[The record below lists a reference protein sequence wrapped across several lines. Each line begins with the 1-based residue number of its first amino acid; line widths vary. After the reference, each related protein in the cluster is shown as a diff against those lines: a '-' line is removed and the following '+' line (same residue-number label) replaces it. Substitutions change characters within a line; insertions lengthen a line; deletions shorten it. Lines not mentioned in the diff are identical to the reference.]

1 MSKAAR
7 QRSARERLA
16 EERKKQALKQQRT
29 RRVLVTLSG
38 LVIVALAVVIT
49 VYFVNKKD
57 SSTYA
62 GALAPATRQTDG
74 AILASKGGKAPKLE
88 LFEDF
93 QCPICHEFEKASGA
107 TIKRL
112 AAEGKVNVLYYP
124 FWLFK
129 QQPDPIRGNSQRAAN
144 AALCAPADKWIQ
156 YHDEIYKNQPA
167 EGSKG
172 FSNKDLIGWA
182 KDLGFDTPQ
191 FEQCVNG
198 GQKQSLID
206 SMTNYAENTR
216 KVTGT
221 PTVFLNGQ
229 SVDLNSTLLNAKNL
243 EKAILAAQPVDVT
256 PSGAASPPASPSAS
270 PSATATPK
278 K

>member
-16 EERKKQALKQQRT
+16 EERKRQAQKQQRI
-29 RRVLVTLSG
+29 RRLTVTLSG

-57 SSTYA
+57 PGTYT
-62 GALAPATRQTDG
+62 GALAPTTRQADG
-74 AILASKGGKAPKLE
+74 AILASQPGAKAPKLE
-88 LFEDF
+88 VFEDF
-93 QCPICHEFEKASGA
+93 QCPICHEFENTSGA
-107 TIKRL
+107 TVKRL
-112 AAEGKVNVLYYP
+112 AAQGKVNVLYYP

-129 QQPDPIRGNSQRAAN
+129 QQTEPIRGNSQRAAN
-144 AALCAPADKWIQ
+144 AALCAPANKWIQ
-156 YHDEIYKNQPA
+156 YHDTIYKHQPQ
-167 EGSKG
+167 EGSNG
-172 FSNKDLIGWA
+172 FSNKDLIGWG

-198 GQKQSLID
+198 GQKQSQVD
-206 SMTNYAENTR
+206 AMTNYAENTR

-229 SVDLNSTLLNAKNL
+229 SLDLNSTLLNAKNL
-243 EKAILAAQPVDVT
+243 EKAILAAKPADIT
-256 PSGAASPPASPSAS
+256 PSSAPSSAPSASASPSAS
-270 PSATATPK
+270 AQK
-278 K
+278 

>member
-16 EERKKQALKQQRT
+16 EERKKQAQKQQRT
-29 RRVLVTLSG
+29 RRLLVTLSG

-57 SSTYA
+57 P
-62 GALAPATRQTDG
+62 GAYTGAYAPATRQADG
-74 AILASKGGKAPKLE
+74 AILASQPGAKAPKLE
-88 LFEDF
+88 VFEDF
-93 QCPICHEFEKASGA
+93 QCPICHEFENASGN
-107 TIKRL
+107 TVKRL
-112 AAEGKVNVLYYP
+112 AAQGKVNVLYYP

-129 QQPDPIRGNSQRAAN
+129 QQTEPIRGNSQRAAN
-144 AALCAPADKWIQ
+144 AALCAPANKWIQ
-156 YHDEIYKNQPA
+156 YHDTIYKHQPA

-182 KDLGFDTPQ
+182 KDLGFDSPQ

-198 GQKQSLID
+198 GQKQSQVD
-206 SMTNYAENTR
+206 SMTNYAENNR

-229 SVDLNSTLLNAKNL
+229 SVDLNNTLLNAKNL
-243 EKAILAAQPVDVT
+243 EKAILSAAPAAIT
-256 PSGAASPPASPSAS
+256 PGGAPSASASPSAS
-270 PSATATPK
+270 AQK
-278 K
+278 

>member
-16 EERKKQALKQQRT
+16 EERRRQAQKQQRT
-29 RRVLVTLSG
+29 RRLLVTLSG

-57 SSTYA
+57 PGTYT
-62 GALAPATRQTDG
+62 GALAPATRQADG
-74 AILASKGGKAPKLE
+74 AILASQPGAKAPKLE
-88 LFEDF
+88 VFEDF
-93 QCPICHEFEKASGA
+93 QCPICHEFENASGA
-107 TIKRL
+107 TVKRL
-112 AAEGKVNVLYYP
+112 AAQGKVNVLYYP

-129 QQPDPIRGNSQRAAN
+129 QQTEPIRGNSQRAAN
-144 AALCAPADKWIQ
+144 AALCAPANKWIQ
-156 YHDEIYKNQPA
+156 YHDTIYKHQPE

-191 FEQCVNG
+191 FEQCVKG
-198 GQKQSLID
+198 GQKQSQVD
-206 SMTNYAENTR
+206 SMTNYAETTR

-221 PTVFLNGQ
+221 PTVFLDGQ
-229 SVDLNSTLLNAKNL
+229 QLDLNSTLLNAKNL
-243 EKAILAAQPVDVT
+243 EKAILAAKPADIT
-256 PSGAASPPASPSAS
+256 PSGAPSATTSPSAS
-270 PSATATPK
+270 PSASAEK
-278 K
+278 

>member
-16 EERKKQALKQQRT
+16 EERRRQAQKQQRA
-29 RRVLVTLSG
+29 RRLMITLSG
-38 LVIVALAVVIT
+38 LVVVALAVVIT

-57 SSTYA
+57 PNAYT
-62 GALAPATRQTDG
+62 GALAPTTRQADG
-74 AILASKGGKAPKLE
+74 AILAAKPGAKAPKLE

-93 QCPICHEFEKASGA
+93 QCPICHEFENSSGS

-129 QQPDPIRGNSQRAAN
+129 QQTDPIRGNSQRAAN

-156 YHDEIYKNQPA
+156 YHDAIYKHQPA

-182 KDLGFDTPQ
+182 KELGFATPQ
-191 FEQCVNG
+191 FQQCVNG
-198 GQKQSLID
+198 NQKQSQID
-206 SMTNYAENTR
+206 QMTNYAEQTR

-229 SVDLNSTLLNAKNL
+229 SLDLNSTLLNAKNL
-243 EKAILAAQPVDVT
+243 EKAILAAAPAGIT
-256 PSGAASPPASPSAS
+256 PSASASTSPSAPAS
-270 PSATATPK
+270 SSATPK

>member
-16 EERKKQALKQQRT
+16 EERKRQAQKQQRA
-29 RRVLVTLSG
+29 RRLTISLSG

-57 SSTYA
+57 PNAYT
-62 GALAPATRQTDG
+62 GAFAPTSRQTDG
-74 AILASKGGKAPKLE
+74 AILASKPGAKAPKLE
-88 LFEDF
+88 VFEDF
-93 QCPICHEFEKASGA
+93 QCPICHEFENASGS

-112 AAEGKVNVLYYP
+112 AAAGKVNVLYYP

-129 QQPDPIRGNSQRAAN
+129 QQAEPIKGNSERAAN

-156 YHDEIYKNQPA
+156 YHDAIYKHQPA

-172 FSNKDLIGWA
+172 FSNKDLIGWG

-198 GQKQSLID
+198 NQKQSQVD
-206 SMTNYAENTR
+206 AMTNFAENTR

-229 SVDLNSTLLNAKNL
+229 SLDLSSTLLNAKNL
-243 EKAILAAQPVDVT
+243 EKTILAA
-256 PSGAASPPASPSAS
+256 PPAAVSPGTPPSTAPSTSAS
-270 PSATATPK
+270 PSATAK

>member
-16 EERKKQALKQQRT
+16 EERKRQAQKQQRA
-29 RRVLVTLSG
+29 RRLMISLSG

-57 SSTYA
+57 PNAYT
-62 GALAPATRQTDG
+62 GALAPMTRQSDG
-74 AILASKGGKAPKLE
+74 AILAAKPGAKAPKLE

-93 QCPICHEFEKASGA
+93 QCPICHEFENSSGS

-129 QQPDPIRGNSQRAAN
+129 QQTDPIRGNSQRAAN
-144 AALCAPADKWIQ
+144 AALCAPADKWIP
-156 YHDEIYKNQPA
+156 YHDAIYKHQPA

-198 GQKQSLID
+198 NQKQSQID
-206 SMTNYAENTR
+206 SMTNYAEQTR

-229 SVDLNSTLLNAKNL
+229 ALDLNSTLLNAKNL
-243 EKAILAAQPVDVT
+243 EKAILAA
-256 PSGAASPPASPSAS
+256 PPAALSTSAPSTPPATS
-270 PSATATPK
+270 PSATPK

>member
-16 EERKKQALKQQRT
+16 EERRRQAQKQQRT
-29 RRVLVTLSG
+29 RRLMISLSG
-38 LVIVALAVVIT
+38 LVVVALAVVIT

-57 SSTYA
+57 PSAYS
-62 GALAPATRQTDG
+62 GALAPTSRQSDG
-74 AILASKGGKAPKLE
+74 AILAAKPGVKAPKLE

-93 QCPICHEFEKASGA
+93 QCPICHEFENASGS

-129 QQPDPIRGNSQRAAN
+129 QQPEPIRGNSQRAAN

-156 YHDEIYKNQPA
+156 YHDAIYKHQPA

-182 KDLGFDTPQ
+182 KDLGFATPQ
-191 FEQCVNG
+191 FQQCVNG
-198 GQKQSLID
+198 NQKQSQID
-206 SMTNYAENTR
+206 QMTNYAEQTR

-229 SVDLNSTLLNAKNL
+229 SLDLNSTLLNAKNL
-243 EKAILAAQPVDVT
+243 EKAILAATPADVT
-256 PSGAASPPASPSAS
+256 PSASPTAPASPSA
-270 PSATATPK
+270 TPK

>member
-16 EERKKQALKQQRT
+16 EERRRQAQKQQRT
-29 RRVLVTLSG
+29 RRLLISLSG

-57 SSTYA
+57 PNAYT
-62 GALAPATRQTDG
+62 GALPPTTRQADG
-74 AILASKGGKAPKLE
+74 AILASKPGAQAPKLE

-93 QCPICHEFEKASGA
+93 QCPICHEFEKSSGS

-129 QQPDPIRGNSQRAAN
+129 QQTEPIRGKSQRAAN

-156 YHDEIYKNQPA
+156 YHDVIHKNQPA

-182 KDLGFDTPQ
+182 KDLGFATPQ
-191 FEQCVNG
+191 FQQCVNG
-198 GQKQSLID
+198 NQKQSQID
-206 SMTNYAENTR
+206 SMTNYAEQTR

-229 SVDLNSTLLNAKNL
+229 SLDLNSTLLNAKAL
-243 EKAILAAQPVDVT
+243 EKAILAAPPVNIAPSTT
-256 PSGAASPPASPSAS
+256 PSGAASPS
-270 PSATATPK
+270 ATPK

>member
-16 EERKKQALKQQRT
+16 EERRRQAQKQQRT
-29 RRVLVTLSG
+29 RRLLISFSG
-38 LVIVALAVVIT
+38 LVVVALAVVIT

-57 SSTYA
+57 PNAYT
-62 GALAPATRQTDG
+62 GALAPASRQTDG
-74 AILASKGGKAPKLE
+74 AILASQPGAKAPKLE
-88 LFEDF
+88 VFEDF
-93 QCPICHEFEKASGA
+93 QCPICHEFEKASGN
-107 TIKRL
+107 TVKRL
-112 AAEGKVNVLYYP
+112 AAQGKVNVLYYP

-129 QQPDPIRGNSQRAAN
+129 QQTDPIRGNSQRAAN
-144 AALCAPADKWIQ
+144 AALCAPPNKWIQ
-156 YHDEIYKNQPA
+156 YHDLIYKNQPA

-182 KDLGFDTPQ
+182 KDLGFDTPS

-198 GQKQSLID
+198 NQKQSQID
-206 SMTNYAENTR
+206 AMTAFAENTR

-229 SVDLNSTLLNAKNL
+229 SLDLNSTLLNAKNL
-243 EKAILAAQPVDVT
+243 EKAILSAAPSAIS
-256 PSGAASPPASPSAS
+256 PSGSPNASAS
-270 PSATATPK
+270 PSATAQK
-278 K
+278 

>member
-16 EERKKQALKQQRT
+16 EERKRQAQKQQRA
-29 RRVLVTLSG
+29 RRLMISLSG

-57 SSTYA
+57 PNAYT
-62 GALAPATRQTDG
+62 GALAPTTRQSDG
-74 AILASKGGKAPKLE
+74 AILAAKPGAKAPKLE

-93 QCPICHEFEKASGA
+93 QCPICHEFENSSGS

-129 QQPDPIRGNSQRAAN
+129 QQTDPIRGNSQRAAN
-144 AALCAPADKWIQ
+144 AALCAPADKWIP
-156 YHDEIYKNQPA
+156 YHDAIYKHQPA

-198 GQKQSLID
+198 NQKQSQID
-206 SMTNYAENTR
+206 SMTNYAEQAR

-229 SVDLNSTLLNAKNL
+229 SLDLNSTLLNAKNL
-243 EKAILAAQPVDVT
+243 EKAILAA
-256 PSGAASPPASPSAS
+256 PPAALSTSAPSTPPSTATS
-270 PSATATPK
+270 PSATPK

>member
-16 EERKKQALKQQRT
+16 EERKKQALKQQRA
-29 RRVLVTLSG
+29 RRLTVTLG
-38 LVIVALAVVIT
+38 ALVVVALAVVIT

-57 SSTYA
+57 PNAYD
-62 GALAPATRQTDG
+62 GALAPASRQTDG
-74 AILASKGGKAPKLE
+74 AVLVGQPGAKAPKLE

-93 QCPICHEFEKASGA
+93 QCPICHEFEKSTGS
-107 TIKRL
+107 TIKKL
-112 AAEGKVNVLYYP
+112 AAQGKVNVLYYP

-129 QQPDPIRGNSQRAAN
+129 QQAEPIRGNSQRAAN
-144 AALCAPADKWIQ
+144 AALCAPADKWVQ
-156 YHDEIYKNQPA
+156 YHDAIYKNQPE
-167 EGSKG
+167 EGSNG

-191 FEQCVNG
+191 FEKCVNG
-198 GQKQSLID
+198 GQKQAQID
-206 SMTNYAENTR
+206 KMTDYAEQAR

-221 PTVFLNGQ
+221 PTAFLNGQ
-229 SVDLNSTLLNAKNL
+229 SLDLNNVLLRPSAL
-243 EKAILAAQPVDVT
+243 EKAILAAPPAAPPSST
-256 PSGAASPPASPSAS
+256 PSAPASPAASPSAS
-270 PSATATPK
+270 AK

>member
-16 EERKKQALKQQRT
+16 EERKKQALKQQRM
-29 RRVLVTLSG
+29 RRLMVTLGG
-38 LVIVALAVVIT
+38 LVVVALAVVIT

-57 SSTYA
+57 AGTYN
-62 GALAPATRQTDG
+62 GALAPTTRQADG
-74 AILASKGGKAPKLE
+74 AILAAKPGAQAPKLE

-129 QQPDPIRGNSQRAAN
+129 QQTEPIRGNSQRAAN

-156 YHDEIYKNQPA
+156 YHDAIYKHQPA
-167 EGSKG
+167 EGSNG

-182 KDLGFDTPQ
+182 KDLGFATPQ
-191 FEQCVNG
+191 FEQCVKGN
-198 GQKQSLID
+198 QKQAQID
-206 SMTNYAENTR
+206 SMTNYAEQTR

-229 SVDLNSTLLNAKNL
+229 SLDLNSTLLNAKNL
-243 EKAILAAQPVDVT
+243 EKAILAAKPAEPATAT
-256 PSGAASPPASPSAS
+256 PSPSTSASPSAS
-270 PSATATPK
+270 PK

>member
-16 EERKKQALKQQRT
+16 EERRRQAQKQQRA
-29 RRVLVTLSG
+29 RRLMITLSG
-38 LVIVALAVVIT
+38 LVVVALAVVIT

-57 SSTYA
+57 PSAYT
-62 GALAPATRQTDG
+62 GALAPTTRQADG
-74 AILASKGGKAPKLE
+74 AILAAKPGAKAPKLE

-93 QCPICHEFEKASGA
+93 QCPICHEFEKSSGA

-112 AAEGKVNVLYYP
+112 AAQGKVNVLYYP

-129 QQPDPIRGNSQRAAN
+129 QQTEPIRGNSERAAN

-156 YHDEIYKNQPA
+156 YHDAIYKHQPA

-182 KDLGFDTPQ
+182 KDLGFATPQ
-191 FEQCVNG
+191 FQQCVNG
-198 GQKQSLID
+198 NQKQSQVD
-206 SMTNYAENTR
+206 QMTNYAEQNR

-229 SVDLNSTLLNAKNL
+229 SLDLNSTLLNTKNL
-243 EKAILAAQPVDVT
+243 EKAILAAPPADVT
-256 PSGAASPPASPSAS
+256 PSTSPSAPASPSA
-270 PSATATPK
+270 TPK

>member
-16 EERKKQALKQQRT
+16 EERKRQAQKQQRM
-29 RRVLVTLSG
+29 RRLTISISG

-57 SSTYA
+57 PNAYN
-62 GALAPATRQTDG
+62 GALAPTSRQTDG
-74 AILASKGGKAPKLE
+74 AILASKPGAQAPKLE
-88 LFEDF
+88 VFEDF
-93 QCPICHEFEKASGA
+93 QCPICHEFEKASGN
-107 TIKRL
+107 TVKRL
-112 AAEGKVNVLYYP
+112 AAQGKVNVLYYP

-129 QQPDPIRGNSQRAAN
+129 QQTDPIKSNSERAAN

-156 YHDEIYKNQPA
+156 YHDVIFKNQPA

-198 GQKQSLID
+198 NQKQSQVD
-206 SMTNYAENTR
+206 AMTNFAEQNR

-243 EKAILAAQPVDVT
+243 EKAILAAKPT
-256 PSGAASPPASPSAS
+256 PIAPSTSPSTSAS
-270 PSATATPK
+270 PSATAEK
-278 K
+278 

>member
-16 EERKKQALKQQRT
+16 EERRRQAQKQQRT
-29 RRVLVTLSG
+29 RRLLISLSG

-57 SSTYA
+57 PTAYT
-62 GALAPATRQTDG
+62 GALAPTSRQADG
-74 AILASKGGKAPKLE
+74 GILAAQPGAKAPKLE

-93 QCPICHEFEKASGA
+93 QCPICHEFEKASSA

-112 AAEGKVNVLYYP
+112 AVQGKVNVLYYP

-129 QQPDPIRGNSQRAAN
+129 QQADPVRGNSQRAAN

-156 YHDEIYKNQPA
+156 YHDKIYQHQPA

-182 KDLGFDTPQ
+182 KDLGFATPQ
-191 FEQCVNG
+191 FQQCVNG
-198 GQKQSLID
+198 NQKQSQVD
-206 SMTNYAENTR
+206 AMTNYAEQTR

-229 SVDLNSTLLNAKNL
+229 ALDLSSTLLNAKNL
-243 EKAILAAQPVDVT
+243 EKAILAAPPAPIT
-256 PSGAASPPASPSAS
+256 PSAPTSASAS
-270 PSATATPK
+270 PSATAQK
-278 K
+278 

>member
-16 EERKKQALKQQRT
+16 EERKRQAQKQQRA
-29 RRVLVTLSG
+29 RRLMISLSG

-49 VYFVNKKD
+49 VYFITKKD
-57 SSTYA
+57 PNAYT
-62 GALAPATRQTDG
+62 GALAPTTRQSDG
-74 AILASKGGKAPKLE
+74 AILAAKPGAKAPKLE

-93 QCPICHEFEKASGA
+93 QCPICHEFENSSGS

-129 QQPDPIRGNSQRAAN
+129 QQTEPIRGNSQRAAN
-144 AALCAPADKWIQ
+144 AALCAPADKWIP
-156 YHDEIYKNQPA
+156 YHDAIYKHQPA

-182 KDLGFDTPQ
+182 KDLGFATPQ

-198 GQKQSLID
+198 NQKQSQID
-206 SMTNYAENTR
+206 SMTNYAEQAR

-229 SVDLNSTLLNAKNL
+229 SLDLNGTLLNAKSL
-243 EKAILAAQPVDVT
+243 EKAILAAP
-256 PSGAASPPASPSAS
+256 PAALSTNASPSTTPSTTGS
-270 PSATATPK
+270 PSATPK

>member
-16 EERKKQALKQQRT
+16 EERRRQAQQQQRM
-29 RRVLVTLSG
+29 RRLLISLSG
-38 LVIVALAVVIT
+38 LVVVALAVVIT

-57 SSTYA
+57 PNAYT
-62 GALAPATRQTDG
+62 GALPPATRQADG
-74 AILASKGGKAPKLE
+74 AILAAKPGAKAPKLE

-93 QCPICHEFEKASGA
+93 QCPICHEFENASSS

-129 QQPDPIRGNSQRAAN
+129 QQAEPIRGNSQRAAN

-156 YHDEIYKNQPA
+156 YHDLIYKHQPA

-182 KDLGFDTPQ
+182 KDLGFATPEFQ
-191 FEQCVNG
+191 QCVNG
-198 GQKQSLID
+198 GQKQSQVD
-206 SMTNYAENTR
+206 QMTNYAENTR

-221 PTVFLNGQ
+221 PTVYLNGQ
-229 SVDLNSTLLNAKNL
+229 SLDLNNTLLNPKNL
-243 EKAILAAQPVDVT
+243 EKAILAA
-256 PSGAASPPASPSAS
+256 APADISPSAS
-270 PSATATPK
+270 TSPSAKPAQ
-278 K
+278 

>member
-16 EERKKQALKQQRT
+16 EERRRQAQKQQRT
-29 RRVLVTLSG
+29 RRLLISLSG
-38 LVIVALAVVIT
+38 LVVVALAVVIT

-57 SSTYA
+57 PNAYT
-62 GALAPATRQTDG
+62 GALAPTSRQADG
-74 AILASKGGKAPKLE
+74 AILAAKPGAKAPKLE

-93 QCPICHEFEKASGA
+93 QCPICHEFENSSGS

-129 QQPDPIRGNSQRAAN
+129 QQTEPIRGNSQRAAN

-156 YHDEIYKNQPA
+156 YHDAIYKHQPA

-182 KDLGFDTPQ
+182 KDLGFATPQ
-191 FEQCVNG
+191 FQQCVNG
-198 GQKQSLID
+198 NQKQSQID
-206 SMTNYAENTR
+206 QMTNYAEQTR

-229 SVDLNSTLLNAKNL
+229 SLDLNSTLLNAKNL
-243 EKAILAAQPVDVT
+243 EKAILAAPPAALT
-256 PSGAASPPASPSAS
+256 PSTAPSTAPSGAASPS
-270 PSATATPK
+270 ATPK

>member
-16 EERKKQALKQQRT
+16 EERKRQAQKQQRA
-29 RRVLVTLSG
+29 RRLMISLSG

-57 SSTYA
+57 PNAYT
-62 GALAPATRQTDG
+62 GALAPTTRQSDG
-74 AILASKGGKAPKLE
+74 AILAAKPGAKAPKLE

-93 QCPICHEFEKASGA
+93 QCPICHEFENASGS

-129 QQPDPIRGNSQRAAN
+129 QQTDPIRGNSQRAAN
-144 AALCAPADKWIQ
+144 AALCAPADKWIP
-156 YHDEIYKNQPA
+156 YHDAIYKHQPA

-182 KDLGFDTPQ
+182 KGLGFDTPQ

-198 GQKQSLID
+198 NQKQSQID
-206 SMTNYAENTR
+206 SMTNYAEQTR

-229 SVDLNSTLLNAKNL
+229 ALDLNSTLLNAKNL
-243 EKAILAAQPVDVT
+243 EKAILAAPPAAL
-256 PSGAASPPASPSAS
+256 PSASPSAS
-270 PSATATPK
+270 PSTAGSPSATPK

>member
-16 EERKKQALKQQRT
+16 EERRRQALKQQRT
-29 RRVLVTLSG
+29 RRLMITLSG

-57 SSTYA
+57 RSAYA
-62 GALAPATRQTDG
+62 GPIAPTSRQSDG
-74 AILASKGGKAPKLE
+74 AILMGQPGAKAPKLE

-93 QCPICHEFEKASGA
+93 QCPICHDFEKTSGN
-107 TIKRL
+107 TVKRL

-129 QQPDPIRGNSQRAAN
+129 QRPEPIRGNSQRAAN
-144 AALCAPADKWIQ
+144 AALCAPAGKWVQ
-156 YHDEIYKNQPA
+156 YHDLIYKHQPA

-172 FSNKDLIGWA
+172 YSNKDLIGWA
-182 KDLGFDTPQ
+182 KELGFATPE

-198 GQKQSLID
+198 GKQQAKLD
-206 SMTNYAENTR
+206 TMTDYAENTR
-216 KVTGT
+216 KVNGT
-221 PTVFLNGQ
+221 PTVLLNGQ
-229 SVDLNSTLLNAKNL
+229 ALDLNNTLLSPKNL
-243 EKAILAAQPVDVT
+243 EKAILAARPAAPIS
-256 PSGAASPPASPSAS
+256 PSPTPSAS
-270 PSATATPK
+270 AAPK

>member
-16 EERKKQALKQQRT
+16 EERRRQAQRQQRN
-29 RRVLVTLSG
+29 RRLLISISG

-57 SSTYA
+57 PSVYT
-62 GALAPATRQTDG
+62 GAIAPMSRQSDG
-74 AILASKGGKAPKLE
+74 AILMGQPGAKAPKLE

-93 QCPICHEFEKASGA
+93 QCPICHEFEKTSGS

-129 QQPDPIRGNSQRAAN
+129 QQSEPIRGNSQRAAN
-144 AALCAPADKWIQ
+144 AALCAPAGKWVQ
-156 YHDEIYKNQPA
+156 YHDLIYKNQPA
-167 EGSKG
+167 EGSNG
-172 FSNKDLIGWA
+172 FANKDLIGWA

-198 GQKQSLID
+198 GQQQSQID
-206 SMTNYAENTR
+206 KMTGYAENTR

-243 EKAILAAQPVDVT
+243 EKAILAAQPVAVT
-256 PSGAASPPASPSAS
+256 PSAAPSATPSAS
-270 PSATATPK
+270 ASAK

>member
-16 EERKKQALKQQRT
+16 EERRRQAQRQQRT
-29 RRVLVTLSG
+29 RRLMVTLGG
-38 LVIVALAVVIT
+38 LVVVALAVVIT
-49 VYFVNKKD
+49 VYFINKKD
-57 SSTYA
+57 AGTYT
-62 GALAPATRQTDG
+62 GALAPASRQSDG
-74 AILASKGGKAPKLE
+74 AILAAQPGAKAPKLE
-88 LFEDF
+88 VFEDF
-93 QCPICHEFEKASGA
+93 QCPICHEFENASGA
-107 TIKRL
+107 TVKRL
-112 AAEGKVNVLYYP
+112 AAQGKVNVLYYP

-156 YHDEIYKNQPA
+156 YHDMIYKNQPA

-182 KDLGFDTPQ
+182 KNLGFDTPQ
-191 FEQCVNG
+191 FEQCVNS
-198 GQKQSLID
+198 GQKQSQID
-206 SMTNYAENTR
+206 SMTNFAENTK

-229 SVDLNSTLLNAKNL
+229 SLDLNNTLLNAKSL
-243 EKAILAAQPVDVT
+243 EKTILSAAPAAIT
-256 PSGAASPPASPSAS
+256 PSGAASSTPSASASPSAS
-270 PSATATPK
+270 AEK
-278 K
+278 

>member
-16 EERKKQALKQQRT
+16 EERKKQAQKQQRM
-29 RRVLVTLSG
+29 RRLTVTLSG
-38 LVIVALAVVIT
+38 LVIVALVVVIT

-57 SSTYA
+57 PNAYT
-62 GALAPATRQTDG
+62 GALAPTSRQTDG
-74 AILASKGGKAPKLE
+74 AILASQAGAKAPKLE
-88 LFEDF
+88 VFEDF
-93 QCPICHEFEKASGA
+93 QCPICHEFEKANGN
-107 TIKRL
+107 TVKRL
-112 AAEGKVNVLYYP
+112 AAQGKVNVLYYP

-129 QQPDPIRGNSQRAAN
+129 QQTEPIRGNSERAAN
-144 AALCAPADKWIQ
+144 AALCAPAGKWIQ
-156 YHDEIYKNQPA
+156 YHDAIYKNQPA

-172 FSNKDLIGWA
+172 FSNKDLIGWG

-198 GQKQSLID
+198 NQKQSQVD
-206 SMTNYAENTR
+206 AMTNYAEQTR

-229 SVDLNSTLLNAKNL
+229 TLDLNGTLLNAKNL
-243 EKAILAAQPVDVT
+243 EKTILAAPPQPVT
-256 PSGAASPPASPSAS
+256 PSTATSPSAK
-270 PSATATPK
+270 AEK
-278 K
+278 

>member
-16 EERKKQALKQQRT
+16 EERRRQQAKQQRT
-29 RRVLVTLSG
+29 RRLLITLSG
-38 LVIVALAVVIT
+38 LVVVALAVVIT

-57 SSTYA
+57 PNAYT
-62 GALAPATRQTDG
+62 GALAPATRQSDG
-74 AILASKGGKAPKLE
+74 AILAAKPGAKAPKLE

-93 QCPICHEFEKASGA
+93 QCPICHEFEKASSS

-112 AAEGKVNVLYYP
+112 AAEGKVNVFYYP

-129 QQPDPIRGNSQRAAN
+129 QQTEPVRGNSQRAAN
-144 AALCAPADKWIQ
+144 AALCAPPDKWIQ
-156 YHDEIYKNQPA
+156 YHDVIYKNQPA
-167 EGSKG
+167 EGSNG

-182 KDLGFDTPQ
+182 KNLGFDTPQ
-191 FEQCVNG
+191 FEQCVKGN
-198 GQKQSLID
+198 QKQSQLD
-206 SMTNYAENTR
+206 AMTNYAEQTR

-229 SVDLNSTLLNAKNL
+229 SVDLNGTLLNAKKL
-243 EKAILAAQPVDVT
+243 EQAILAAPPAALT
-256 PSGAASPPASPSAS
+256 PSPPASPAV
-270 PSATATPK
+270 TPTSTPAK
-278 K
+278 